1 MVFLAVLLMFSSV
14 ITVSA
19 DSGLDQVSGQTKEVY
34 AEVPKTQDAK
44 ARDEFEA
51 YARKLWAER
60 QVSQDSAIASGENS
74 IRNDQQNAYN
84 SMLRSKGLPTG
95 SAKDLM
101 IRPTYSDSMYIQPG
115 NKY

>member
-1 MVFLAVLLMFSSV
+1 MFSSV

-19 DSGLDQVSGQTKEVY
+19 DPGPDQVSGQANEVS
-34 AEVPKTQDAK
+34 AEVAKIQDSK

-60 QVSQDSAIASGENS
+60 QVNQDSAIASGENS
-74 IRNDQQNAYN
+74 IRKEQQKAYD
-84 SMLRSKGLPTG
+84 SMLRSKGLPTK
-95 SAKDLM
+95 SAKELM